1 MANEQAGGKGMLTKV
16 APIVVFVAIGLV
28 VLWQQRQSGT
38 TGSSAPAT
46 GASAPASAARPSAP
60 TRSGDVTPPT
70 PSAPPKGAP
79 ATASGPSPK
88 TSSPTPAPPVASAT
102 LKVGSWNIEWLG
114 KPEDRAQFA
123 QNVAQSPDTMGEY
136 IVGSG
141 VSVLG
146 VAEVVTTIPGSPMR
160 SRELEATIAAI
171 KKKNGQ
177 EWEYALCPGRQD
189 GDQLTGFMWN
199 STLVTAFNVDGQ
211 PWRQSIDVPWRVPIK
226 EGRSSSGSRL
236 WARPP
241 HAIKFSAGAGKTD
254 FVVIVLHM
262 KADYNGQFDAHRK
275 LEMDALIEALPAVR
289 ARFKDEDIVLTGDT
303 NVTRGDEPA
312 IADLVNARFVDL
324 NSRNVSTT
332 WRDGFTDRTFVP
344 ANQAEFASHEF
355 WVFSDP
361 FLSKMRWKA
370 GDFKKNLSD
379 HYMVGT
385 TLRVMD
391 DDD

>member
-1 MANEQAGGKGMLTKV
+1 MTNEPSTPTRSGFIKAASV
-16 APIVVFVAIGLV
+16 IVFVAIGAF
-28 VLWQQRQSGT
+28 VLWQKQNAALPS
-38 TGSSAPAT
+38 GSSTSPGAAAPSTAPIKGATAETSAKPAIAPAKP
-46 GASAPASAARPSAP
+46 ASDAPASAAVPS
-60 TRSGDVTPPT
+60 RN
-70 PSAPPKGAP
+70 P
-79 ATASGPSPK
+79 ATVTATVS
-88 TSSPTPAPPVASAT
+88 T

-123 QNVAQSPDTMGEY
+123 QGVAQSPETMAEY

-141 VSVLG
+141 VAVLG
-146 VAEVVTTIPGSPMR
+146 VAEVVTTIPGTPMR

-171 KKKNGQ
+171 RKKNGQ

-189 GDQLTGFMWN
+189 GDQLTGFLWN
-199 STLVTAFNVDGQ
+199 STRVTAFNADGQ
-211 PWRQSIDVPWRVPIK
+211 AWRQTIDVPWRVPIK
-226 EGRSSSGSRL
+226 EGRSASGSRL

-262 KADYNGQFDAHRK
+262 KADYNGQFETHRK
-275 LEMDALIEALPAVR
+275 QEMDALIEALPAVR
-289 ARFKDEDIVLTGDT
+289 ARFKDEDIILTGDT
-303 NVTRGDEPA
+303 NVTRADEPA
-312 IADLVNARFVDL
+312 IADLTGAKFVDL
-324 NSRNVSTT
+324 NAKNMSTT

-344 ANQAEFASHEF
+344 AKQPEFASREF

-361 FLSKMRWKA
+361 FLSKMRWKP

-385 TLRVMD
+385 IVRVMED
-391 DDD
+391 DD